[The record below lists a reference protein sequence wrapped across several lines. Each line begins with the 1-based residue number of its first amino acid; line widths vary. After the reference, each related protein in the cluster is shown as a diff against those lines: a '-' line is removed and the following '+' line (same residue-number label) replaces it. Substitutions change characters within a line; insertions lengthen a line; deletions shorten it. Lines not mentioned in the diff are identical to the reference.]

1 MYTNE
6 KWFAESGDI
15 LSHKVIYEHIVFNN
29 FVLKIF
35 KELSLLLMHKNRNEL
50 RRLCTKSYA

>member
-35 KELSLLLMHKNRNEL
+35 KN
-50 RRLCTKSYA
+50 